1 MIKQGKERKTKMA
14 WNQTKKR
21 RTHKRKW
28 NENKGLWQ
36 ILFIGSIVAALAMTV
51 AGCGQG
57 GDAGKAGNVPAA
69 SAMNEGNASSAA
81 LESNAA
87 AHDEEGSNV
96 NFEIETGGKSEDAP
110 ADQGDPSVWINA
122 TAKLENER
130 VVITGTTNLL
140 PGAKMKAD
148 LTAAGYNMW
157 GYNDEAEVG
166 RDGTFKF
173 DIKQPNIKEGTLD
186 ITISFVPE
194 EQAGEMEAY
203 GKDGGKLTGPYI
215 HQYEESDQ
223 VYQKAVAF
231 IHVNADPE
239 KAGQEWRTEI
249 PGEKPEDYGSPA
261 VWITPVISFDGKR
274 YLIKG
279 TSNLLEGVK
288 VEADVDIPDHWH
300 FGYGESARVM
310 PDGSFSLQMKKPDK
324 VDTFYIVLKVVPDED
339 MPKAAKEAYGANGE
353 KFDGELVKAEQS
365 DQGSISVIQLK
376 MKIKEEQ

>member
-1 MIKQGKERKTKMA
+1 MA
-14 WNQTKKR
+14 WNQMKKR
-21 RTHKRKW
+21 RTHTRKW
-28 NENKGLWQ
+28 NENKGLWH

-69 SAMNEGNASSAA
+69 SAMNEGNVSNAA
-81 LESNAA
+81 PESKAA
-87 AHDEEGSNV
+87 AHDEKGSNV

-110 ADQGDPSVWINA
+110 ADQGDPNVWIKA
-122 TAKLENER
+122 IAKLENER
-130 VVITGTTNLL
+130 VVISGTTNLL
-140 PGAKMKAD
+140 PGVKMKAD

-157 GYNDEAEVG
+157 GYNDEADVG

-173 DIKQPNIKEGTLD
+173 DIKQPNIKEGMLD

-194 EQAGEMEAY
+194 KQAGEMEAY
-203 GKDGGKLTGPYI
+203 GKDGSKLYGPYI

-239 KAGQEWRTEI
+239 KAGQEWETEI

-261 VWITPVISFDGKR
+261 VWITPVISFDGTR
-274 YLIKG
+274 YQIKA
-279 TSNLLEGVK
+279 TSNLHEGVEVK
-288 VEADVDIPDHWH
+288 ADVDIPDHWH
-300 FGYGESARVM
+300 IGYGESAKVM
-310 PDGSFSLQMKKPDK
+310 PDGSFSLQMKKPGK
-324 VDTFYIVLKVVPDED
+324 VDTFYIVLKVIPNED
-339 MPKAAKEAYGANGE
+339 MPKAAKEAYGTNGE